1 VTVTEDQDASRSPA
15 RAQFGG
21 GQQHLPPNR
30 QSNRGASKLE
40 FALSPAESI
49 VNNFL
54 IVTFCPTLFY
64 DCLLDR
70 THPHASPIERPRKPL
85 CYYRSVMQTG
95 IIGLPQVG
103 KTSLFRILTRAR
115 VDTRSAPNQAHVG
128 IARVPDSRV
137 ARLAEVFKPK
147 KVTYAQIEYVDIGG
161 LQKDREKN
169 SASLV
174 PLREADALA
183 HVVRLFVNPAVPHEA
198 GSLDAMR
205 DIESVEIELM
215 LYDLEQAAK
224 RIERVEKDLKKK
236 KDTILETELQLL
248 TRCRKALESETPL
261 RELEFK
267 PEEQKMLTGFM
278 FLTRKPMLYVL
289 NLGDE
294 EASEVDRVIEKHH
307 LEKLAAKPQTAVV
320 PFCGKIEA
328 ELAELSDAEAA
339 EMMSAYGLAESG
351 RDRLIQASYRLLGLI
366 SFLTCGE
373 PECRAWTIERG
384 MNAQKAA
391 GAIHSDIEK
400 NFIKAEVVNWED
412 LLKAGGFPRAKELG
426 QVRLEG
432 KEYIV
437 QEGDVI
443 LFRHAG

>member
-1 VTVTEDQDASRSPA
+1 M
-15 RAQFGG
+15 
-21 GQQHLPPNR
+21 
-30 QSNRGASKLE
+30 K
-40 FALSPAESI
+40 
-49 VNNFL
+49 
-54 IVTFCPTLFY
+54 
-64 DCLLDR
+64 
-70 THPHASPIERPRKPL
+70 
-85 CYYRSVMQTG
+85 TG

-103 KTSLFRILTRAR
+103 KTSLFRILTGAR
-115 VDTRSAPNQAHVG
+115 VEGRSTPNQAHIG
-128 IARVPDSRV
+128 IAKVPDARV
-137 ARLAEVFKPK
+137 LKLAELFKPK
-147 KVTYAQIEYVDIGG
+147 KNTFATIEYVDVGG

-183 HVVRLFVNPAVPHEA
+183 QVVRLFENPAVPHEG
-198 GSLDAMR
+198 GSLDALR
-205 DIESVEIELM
+205 DIESVDIELM
-215 LYDLEQAAK
+215 LYDLEQTSK
-224 RIERVEKDLKKK
+224 RMERVEKDLKKK
-236 KDTILETELQLL
+236 KETVLELELQLL

-278 FLTRKPMLYVL
+278 FLTQKPMLYVL
-289 NLGDE
+289 NLGDD
-294 EASEVDRVIEKHH
+294 EASEIGRVIEKYH
-307 LEKLAAKPQTAVV
+307 LEKLASKPHTAVV

-328 ELAELSDAEAA
+328 ELAELNDAEAA

>member
-1 VTVTEDQDASRSPA
+1 
-15 RAQFGG
+15 
-21 GQQHLPPNR
+21 
-30 QSNRGASKLE
+30 
-40 FALSPAESI
+40 
-49 VNNFL
+49 
-54 IVTFCPTLFY
+54 
-64 DCLLDR
+64 
-70 THPHASPIERPRKPL
+70 
-85 CYYRSVMQTG
+85 MQTG

-103 KTSLFRILTRAR
+103 KSSLFRILTRAR
-115 VDTRSAPNQAHVG
+115 VDARSAPNQAHVG
-128 IARVPDSRV
+128 IARVPDARV
-137 ARLAEVFKPK
+137 VKLSEVFKPK
-147 KVTYAQIEYVDIGG
+147 KITFATIEYVDVGG

-183 HVVRLFVNPAVPHEA
+183 QVVRLFENPAVPHEA
-198 GSLDAMR
+198 GSLDALR
-205 DIESVEIELM
+205 DIENVEIELM
-215 LYDLEQAAK
+215 LNDLEQASK

-236 KDTILETELQLL
+236 KDPHGEAELQLL
-248 TRCRKALESETPL
+248 LRCRQALEAEKPL

-267 PEEQKMLTGFM
+267 PEEQKMLNGFM

-294 EASEVDRVIEKHH
+294 QVSEIDSVVEKYH
-307 LEKLAAKPQTAVV
+307 LEKLAAKPHTAVV

-328 ELAELSDAEAA
+328 ELADLDDAEAA
-339 EMMSAYGLAESG
+339 EMMRAYGLAESG

-384 MNAQKAA
+384 MTAQKAA

-400 NFIKAEVVNWED
+400 NFIKADVVKWED
-412 LLKAGGFPRAKELG
+412 LLAAGGFAAARERA

-437 QEGDVI
+437 QDGDVI
-443 LFRHAG
+443 LFRHGG

>member
-1 VTVTEDQDASRSPA
+1 
-15 RAQFGG
+15 
-21 GQQHLPPNR
+21 
-30 QSNRGASKLE
+30 
-40 FALSPAESI
+40 
-49 VNNFL
+49 
-54 IVTFCPTLFY
+54 
-64 DCLLDR
+64 
-70 THPHASPIERPRKPL
+70 
-85 CYYRSVMQTG
+85 MQTG
-95 IIGLPQVG
+95 IIGLPLVG

-115 VDTRSAPNQAHVG
+115 VDTSRSAPNQTHVG
-128 IARVPDSRV
+128 IARVPDVRV
-137 ARLAEVFKPK
+137 AKLAEVFKPK
-147 KVTYAQIEYVDIGG
+147 KITYATIEYVDIGG

-183 HVVRLFVNPAVPHEA
+183 HVVRLFENPAVPHEG
-198 GSLDAMR
+198 GSLDALR
-205 DIESVEIELM
+205 DIESVDIELM
-215 LYDLEQAAK
+215 LYDLEQTAK
-224 RIERVEKDLKKK
+224 RMERVEKDLKKK
-236 KDTILETELQLL
+236 KETILETELQLL

-294 EASEVDRVIEKHH
+294 EAPEAGQVIEKHH
-307 LEKLAAKPQTAVV
+307 LEELASKPQTAVV

-339 EMMSAYGLAESG
+339 EMMQAYGLAESG

-384 MNAQKAA
+384 MTAQQAA

-400 NFIKAEVVNWED
+400 NFIKAEVANWEN

-437 QEGDVI
+437 EEGDVI

>member
-1 VTVTEDQDASRSPA
+1 
-15 RAQFGG
+15 
-21 GQQHLPPNR
+21 
-30 QSNRGASKLE
+30 
-40 FALSPAESI
+40 
-49 VNNFL
+49 
-54 IVTFCPTLFY
+54 
-64 DCLLDR
+64 
-70 THPHASPIERPRKPL
+70 
-85 CYYRSVMQTG
+85 MQTG

-115 VDTRSAPNQAHVG
+115 VETRSAPNQAHVG
-128 IARVPDSRV
+128 IARVPDARV

-147 KVTYAQIEYVDIGG
+147 KITYATIEYVDIGG
-161 LQKDREKN
+161 IQKDREKN

-183 HVVRLFVNPAVPHEA
+183 HVVRLFENPAVPHEA
-198 GSLDAMR
+198 GSLDALR

-215 LYDLEQAAK
+215 LYDLEQAS
-224 RIERVEKDLKKK
+224 RRMERVEKDLKKK
-236 KDTILETELQLL
+236 KETVLEVELALL
-248 TRCRKALESETPL
+248 TRCRQALESEKPL

-267 PEEQKMLTGFM
+267 PEELKMLTGFE

-289 NLGDE
+289 NLIDE
-294 EASEVDRVIEKHH
+294 EAHEIGGVIEKYH
-307 LEKLAAKPQTAVV
+307 LEKLTGKPQTAVV

-328 ELAELSDAEAA
+328 ELAELDDAEAA
-339 EMMSAYGLAESG
+339 EMMKAYGLAESG

-400 NFIKAEVVNWED
+400 NFIKADVVNWED
-412 LLKAGGFPRAKELG
+412 LLAAGSFAAARERA

-437 QEGDVI
+437 QDGDVI
-443 LFRHAG
+443 LFRHGG

>member
-1 VTVTEDQDASRSPA
+1 
-15 RAQFGG
+15 
-21 GQQHLPPNR
+21 
-30 QSNRGASKLE
+30 
-40 FALSPAESI
+40 
-49 VNNFL
+49 
-54 IVTFCPTLFY
+54 
-64 DCLLDR
+64 
-70 THPHASPIERPRKPL
+70 
-85 CYYRSVMQTG
+85 MQTG
-95 IIGLPQVG
+95 IIGLPQTG
-103 KTSLFRILTRAR
+103 KTSLFRILTRAH
-115 VDTRSAPNQAHVG
+115 VDAHAAPNQAHVG
-128 IARVPDSRV
+128 IARVPDARV
-137 ARLAEVFKPK
+137 AKLAEVFKPK
-147 KVTYAQIEYVDIGG
+147 KITYAAIEYVDIGG

-183 HVVRLFVNPAVPHEA
+183 HVVRLFENPAVPHEA
-198 GSLDAMR
+198 GSLDAIR
-205 DIESVEIELM
+205 DIVNVDIELI
-215 LYDLEQAAK
+215 LNDLEQASK
-224 RIERVEKDLKKK
+224 RIERLEKDLRKKK
-236 KDTILETELQLL
+236 EPLLEAELQLL
-248 TRCRKALESETPL
+248 VRCRQALEAETPL

-267 PEEQKMLTGFM
+267 PEELKMLTGFM

-294 EASEVDRVIEKHH
+294 EASETGRAVEKYR
-307 LEKLAAKPQTAVV
+307 LEKLATKPRTAIV

-328 ELAELSDAEAA
+328 ELAELDDAEAA
-339 EMMSAYGLAESG
+339 EMMRAYGLAESG

-384 MNAQKAA
+384 MTAQKAA

-400 NFIKAEVVNWED
+400 NFIKAEVVNWEN
-412 LLKAGGFPRAKELG
+412 LLAAGGFPAARERG

-437 QEGDVI
+437 QDGDVI

>member
-1 VTVTEDQDASRSPA
+1 
-15 RAQFGG
+15 
-21 GQQHLPPNR
+21 
-30 QSNRGASKLE
+30 
-40 FALSPAESI
+40 
-49 VNNFL
+49 
-54 IVTFCPTLFY
+54 
-64 DCLLDR
+64 
-70 THPHASPIERPRKPL
+70 
-85 CYYRSVMQTG
+85 MQTG

-115 VDTRSAPNQAHVG
+115 VETKSGAPAQMHVG
-128 IARVPDSRV
+128 IARVPDARV
-137 ARLAEVFKPK
+137 AKLADVFKPK
-147 KVTYAQIEYVDIGG
+147 KTTYATIEYVDIGG
-161 LQKDREKN
+161 FKKDREKN

-183 HVVRLFVNPAVPHEA
+183 HVVRVFEDPAVPHEA

-215 LYDLEQAAK
+215 LTDLEQAAK
-224 RIERVEKDLKKK
+224 RIERLEKDLKKK
-236 KDTILETELQLL
+236 KDTQLEAEMAVLQ
-248 TRCRKALESETPL
+248 RCRAALEKETPL

-267 PEEQKMLTGFM
+267 PEEQKVLAGFL

-289 NLGDE
+289 NLGDS
-294 EASEVDRVIEKHH
+294 EAGEIDRVIEKHH
-307 LEKLAAKPQTAVV
+307 LEMLTTKPRTAVV

-328 ELAELSDAEAA
+328 ELSELSDAEAA
-339 EMMSAYGLAESG
+339 EMMNAYGLKESG

-384 MNAQKAA
+384 MNAQQAA
-391 GAIHSDIEK
+391 GAIHSDIERG
-400 NFIKAEVVNWED
+400 FIKAEVVNWEN
-412 LLKAGGFPRAKELG
+412 LLTAGSLAAARERA

-437 QEGDVI
+437 QDGDVI
-443 LFRHAG
+443 LFRHSG